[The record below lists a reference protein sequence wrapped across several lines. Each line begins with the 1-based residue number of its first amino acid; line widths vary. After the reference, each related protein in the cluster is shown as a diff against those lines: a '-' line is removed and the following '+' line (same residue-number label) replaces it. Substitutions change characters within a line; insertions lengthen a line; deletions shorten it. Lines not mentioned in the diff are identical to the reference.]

1 MAENPTRN
9 ATVAL
14 VGDVGVGKRTL
25 FLRFQEGRFVEEG
38 RRILMGM
45 DTIKE
50 HTKQLD
56 SGVKLTLSVGMD
68 DVLYYSHKT
77 YHPNVFERFNAI
89 IYVFAMDDKD
99 TLASL
104 RLPMEH
110 TEVFVPQL
118 IIRAVVG
125 NKIDLESDTVKKEE
139 VKQWAINNDI
149 SEDMIFYV
157 SAKTGEGVDDMF
169 KKVAEKMAPPPKRS
183 TQPSNSNSGC
193 CLKK

>member
-1 MAENPTRN
+1 MI
-9 ATVAL
+9 TVTACHFSL
-14 VGDVGVGKRTL
+14 S
-25 FLRFQEGRFVEEG
+25 Q
-38 RRILMGM
+38 
-45 DTIKE
+45 
-50 HTKQLD
+50 
-56 SGVKLTLSVGMD
+56 LTLSVGMD

-139 VKQWAINNDI
+139 VKQWAINSDI

-169 KKVAEKMAPPPKRS
+169 KKVAEKIASKDLLS
-183 TQPSNSNSGC
+183 VNAEKITLQNVQPTGTSGGC
-193 CLKK
+193 FTK

>member
-1 MAENPTRN
+1 MEKHLTTLPPTYFRE
-9 ATVAL
+9 A
-14 VGDVGVGKRTL
+14 K
-25 FLRFQEGRFVEEG
+25 
-38 RRILMGM
+38 
-45 DTIKE
+45 
-50 HTKQLD
+50 
-56 SGVKLTLSVGMD
+56 
-68 DVLYYSHKT
+68 
-77 YHPNVFERFNAI
+77 AI
-89 IYVFAMDDKD
+89 IYVLAINDRDTFA
-99 TLASL
+99 LLNQWVENAEASA
-104 RLPMEH
+104 PFGC
-110 TEVFVPQL
+110 T
-118 IIRAVVG
+118 RAVVG